1 MDEELISK
9 KDLLEQAKISY
20 GQLYRWKRKNL
31 IPEEWFIRK
40 STFTGQETFFP
51 KQKILARIAKI
62 LDMKEDLSLT
72 DLADV
77 FSPSMNEI
85 SITKEALLERGIATK
100 PVIDFFTEMS
110 GGDGALSFKKILY
123 VYVLEKMFQS
133 GGINFDEGKMVL
145 QVMADNYPRF
155 EGRKCELVFFRK
167 LGTSSCFLSS
177 GSEDLYFEGGVKITA
192 RIDISTC
199 IEELKIK
206 L

>member
-1 MDEELISK
+1 MDEELMSK
-9 KDLLEQAKISY
+9 KDLLELVKISY

-51 KQKILARIAKI
+51 REKMLARVAKI
-62 LDMKEDLSLT
+62 MNMKEDLSLT

-77 FSPSMNEI
+77 FSPNMNEI
-85 SITKEALLERGIATK
+85 SVKKEALLERGIATK
-100 PVIDFFTEMS
+100 PVLDFYSGIS
-110 GGDGALSFKKILY
+110 GGGEMLSFKNILY

-133 GGINFDEGKMVL
+133 GEINFDEGKMVL
-145 QVMADNYPRF
+145 QVMADNYQKF

-167 LGTSSCFLSS
+167 LGTSSCFLYA
-177 GSEDLYFEGGVKITA
+177 GAEGMYFEDGVKITA
-192 RIDISTC
+192 RLDISTC